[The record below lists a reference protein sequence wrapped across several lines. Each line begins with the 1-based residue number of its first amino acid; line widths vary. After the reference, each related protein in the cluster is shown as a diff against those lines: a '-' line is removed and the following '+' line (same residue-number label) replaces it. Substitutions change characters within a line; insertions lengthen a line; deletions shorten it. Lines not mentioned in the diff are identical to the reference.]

1 MDSGVEVADAD
12 VEETY
17 ENPDKIYR
25 TAHEADILFAYSTVE
40 GMVVIN
46 YLFTVIILANA
57 TPFK

>member
-1 MDSGVEVADAD
+1 MVYSTEYGILQACRGARMDSGVEVADAD

-40 GMVVIN
+40 GMRS
-46 YLFTVIILANA
+46 
-57 TPFK
+57 